1 MPLLLLI
8 VMAPLAAPAKMMESR
23 LGLGF
28 RDSMAISGLPAL
40 AANYYPNSNIGLT
53 GALGI
58 DTEENNSKFGLQVGL
73 RKRIFEED
81 QLNFYMG
88 GAFTLLTQ
96 EVATV
101 KKSGYELSALIAT
114 EFFLSGLENLGFNI
128 EAGIGVSNVDKVRF
142 RTLGQSFIG
151 AGIFFYL

>member
-1 MPLLLLI
+1 
-8 VMAPLAAPAKMMESR
+8 MAKSMDSR
-23 LGLGF
+23 LGIGF
-28 RDSMAISGLPAL
+28 RNSFAFDLPAL
-40 AANYYPNSNIGLT
+40 ATNYYPNSNLGIT

-58 DTEENNSKFGLQVGL
+58 DTEENNSKFGLQLGM

-101 KKSGYELSALIAT
+101 KKSGYELAALVAS
-114 EFFLSGLENLGFNI
+114 EFFLTGLENLGFNV
-128 EAGIGVSNVDKVRF
+128 EAGIAVSNLDKVRF
-142 RTLGQSFIG
+142 RTLGHSFLN
-151 AGIFFYL
+151 AGIIFYF